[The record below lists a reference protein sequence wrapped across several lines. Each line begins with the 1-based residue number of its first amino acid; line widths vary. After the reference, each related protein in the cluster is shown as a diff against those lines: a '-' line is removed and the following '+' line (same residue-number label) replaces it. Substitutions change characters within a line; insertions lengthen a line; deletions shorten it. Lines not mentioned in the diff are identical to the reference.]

1 MPNLISSIPSSERI
15 IPFRDVIEQRPERF
29 AELCQIACTAL
40 DSTSSAFTVISDQP
54 YGEPVWF
61 GDAEVGP
68 LARAAL
74 STDVINQGSTVHVQ
88 KIIAFG
94 NDAKQAELIAASIRA
109 YIAVPLVI
117 ETGATIGTFFIT
129 WPKARTIDAKDV
141 FLLEGFARIAV
152 WLMRVSQLKLEKV
165 RTLAETKAL
174 LAKVEEQQIVLRRK
188 EVVFGHVSRLAN
200 IGGWEYNLLDQSIY
214 WSDQVYE
221 IHEVLKG
228 TTIELSEALN
238 FYPPHS
244 RIEISNHL
252 RRTMETGE
260 SFEFETYL
268 TTALGNKRTVRSL
281 GEGEL
286 KDGRVVRVFGTF
298 QDITEQRATEAQAA
312 QLIKMETFGQLT
324 GGIAHD
330 FNNLLSSV
338 IGNLQIFLKRPDILP
353 QDTRELAAALQSAQ
367 RGVKLTSRLLSFARS
382 KDLIIESF
390 DPREVIRE
398 LNVLLREACGSR
410 VSLVLDVGGDA
421 WRIASD
427 ISQFET
433 AILNLVINSRDAISS
448 KGTIRLSIEN
458 VGTKDEQRLPKDRSI
473 PNQYVSITVA
483 DDGSGISKDIL
494 KRVTEPFFTT
504 KDLGKGTGLGLSLVH
519 SLVTSSGGEMDI
531 DSEENVGTT
540 VTIMLPRWQQSAA
553 EQGRHDDISHLPS
566 ASSHRKFA

>member
-1 MPNLISSIPSSERI
+1 MPNLLNSNSISEKT

-29 AELCQIACTAL
+29 AELCHIACTAL
-40 DSTSSAFTVISDQP
+40 DSTSSAFTVIAEQP
-54 YGEPVWF
+54 GEDPVWF
-61 GDAEVGP
+61 GDEAVGSHG
-68 LARAAL
+68 RAAL
-74 STDVINQGSTVHVQ
+74 STDVIKQGSTVQ
-88 KIIAFG
+88 IAKITGFRG
-94 NDAKQAELIAASIRA
+94 DKKDAELIAAGIRA
-109 YIAVPLVI
+109 YIAVPLII
-117 ETGATIGTFFIT
+117 ETGTTIGTFFVT
-129 WPKARTIDAKDV
+129 WPKPRMIDAKDI

-152 WLMRVSQLKLEKV
+152 SLMRVSQLKLEKIKAL
-165 RTLAETKAL
+165 TETKAL

-188 EVVFGHVSRLAN
+188 EVIFGHVSALAN

-228 TTIELSEALN
+228 TTIELSEALS
-238 FYPPHS
+238 FYPPRS
-244 RIEISNHL
+244 RAEVSSL
-252 RRTMETGE
+252 MRRTMETGE
-260 SFEFETYL
+260 PFEFEASL

-281 GEGEL
+281 GEAES

-298 QDITEQRATEAQAA
+298 QDITDQRATQAQAA
-312 QLIKMETFGQLT
+312 QLLKMETFGQLT

-367 RGVKLTSRLLSFARS
+367 RGVKLTSRLLSFART

-390 DPREVIRE
+390 DPRAVIQE

-410 VSLVLDVGGDA
+410 AELVVELEGDN
-421 WRIASD
+421 WKIASD

-433 AILNLVINSRDAISS
+433 AILNLVINSRDAIASN
-448 KGTIRLSIEN
+448 GTITLSVEN
-458 VGTKDEQRLPKDRSI
+458 VGTNENQISRKHRSI

-483 DDGSGISKDIL
+483 DDGAGIPKDIL

-504 KDLGKGTGLGLSLVH
+504 KDSGKGTGLGLSLVH
-519 SLVTSSGGEMDI
+519 SLVTSSGGEI
-531 DSEENVGTT
+531 DVDSVENIGTT
-540 VTIMLPRWQQSAA
+540 VTIMLPRLQQSTV
-553 EQGRHDDISHLPS
+553 QQRPHDEVSHL
-566 ASSHRKFA
+566 ATG